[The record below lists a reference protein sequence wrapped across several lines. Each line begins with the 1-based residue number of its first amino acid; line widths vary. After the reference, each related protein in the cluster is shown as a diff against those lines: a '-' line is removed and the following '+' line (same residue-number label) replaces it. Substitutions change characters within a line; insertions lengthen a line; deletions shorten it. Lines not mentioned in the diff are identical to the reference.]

1 MAKCDHNF
9 PQHLFLKLD
18 LTALGGTRS
27 LANQTSLLLKVI
39 VEDATFSLS
48 ICRPN
53 FKWNRTKSITTH
65 FCACERIELSSCS
78 MLTTKV
84 EPSEVSVFR
93 FIPAA
98 SAGRAQTLPTRPW
111 RPPSRG
117 NTDGKNRRRHWHETV
132 SSALNWPFLNQVSQ
146 NCFVFALVNFENWG
160 SLAELLRFCCCQ
172 VKTLRKS
179 RRIAGFSMLSSYNIE
194 EVWQDSFVFKLAER

>member
-111 RPPSRG
+111 RPPLEGQYRWKKSQ
-117 NTDGKNRRRHWHETV
+117 K
-132 SSALNWPFLNQVSQ
+132 ALARDCQLCTQ
-146 NCFVFALVNFENWG
+146 LTIFES
-160 SLAELLRFCCCQ
+160 SLAELLRFCSCQ
-172 VKTLRKS
+172 LRKLRKS
-179 RRIAGFSMLSSYNIE
+179 RRIASFLLLSS
-194 EVWQDSFVFKLAER
+194 